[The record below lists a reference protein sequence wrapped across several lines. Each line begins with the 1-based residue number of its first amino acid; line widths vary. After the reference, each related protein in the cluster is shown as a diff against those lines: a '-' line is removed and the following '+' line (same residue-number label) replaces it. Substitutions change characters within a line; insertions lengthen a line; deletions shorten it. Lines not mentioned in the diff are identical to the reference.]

1 MHLYINIYRKS
12 TLIFIAWY
20 CTWKL
25 SILQS
30 KSLHF
35 VSQLVFIQITGCDV
49 PYSKWYSF
57 YVIKKVYFWNV
68 LIYIS
73 HFLFTYYMCE
83 TIDIRVLLWLT
94 PAGTSTGFEPRN
106 FIPRLPGC
114 NSGCYHS
121 PTDKVKL
128 VMIKDFQ
135 YFLCTI
141 VKCSSF
147 RYMFRLRP
155 AFDSFAL
162 VMHLTLSTLM
172 ISFIMIYYVIG
183 NHILVLISLCNSGG
197 TQFKLFNWSR

>member
-94 PAGTSTGFEPRN
+94 SASTGFEPR
-106 FIPRLPGC
+106 FLEIAYRGCQGVIQGAMILRLIKL
-114 NSGCYHS
+114 NWLWLNIFSIFMYHC
-121 PTDKVKL
+121 KMV
-128 VMIKDFQ
+128 
-135 YFLCTI
+135 
-141 VKCSSF
+141 
-147 RYMFRLRP
+147 
-155 AFDSFAL
+155 
-162 VMHLTLSTLM
+162 
-172 ISFIMIYYVIG
+172 
-183 NHILVLISLCNSGG
+183 
-197 TQFKLFNWSR
+197 QFSVHF

>member
-1 MHLYINIYRKS
+1 MSGGIRTHLLNAFNPFLARFEPLKSQIVYILYISGGIRTHDHEYKMHLYINIYRKS

-73 HFLFTYYMCE
+73 HFLHITCVKLLTFVCFYDWHQLGRRRDSNPEISYLGCQGV
-83 TIDIRVLLWLT
+83 IQGAIILRLIKLNWLWLKIF
-94 PAGTSTGFEPRN
+94 SIF
-106 FIPRLPGC
+106 
-114 NSGCYHS
+114 
-121 PTDKVKL
+121 
-128 VMIKDFQ
+128 
-135 YFLCTI
+135 
-141 VKCSSF
+141 
-147 RYMFRLRP
+147 
-155 AFDSFAL
+155 
-162 VMHLTLSTLM
+162 
-172 ISFIMIYYVIG
+172 YVP
-183 NHILVLISLCNSGG
+183 L
-197 TQFKLFNWSR
+197 